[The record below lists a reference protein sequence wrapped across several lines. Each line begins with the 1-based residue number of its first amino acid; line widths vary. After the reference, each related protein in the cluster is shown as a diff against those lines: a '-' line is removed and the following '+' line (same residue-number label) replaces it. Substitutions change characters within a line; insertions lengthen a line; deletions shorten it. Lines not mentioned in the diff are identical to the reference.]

1 LRGYTI
7 SSFAEF
13 RAQTTGRRISALA
26 PAARERL
33 LTKNHILEA
42 LLAHDRAL
50 LEPHLQAVD
59 LPMRF
64 VIETANR
71 PVTHLYFPDA
81 GIASVVARGAR
92 DQIIEVGIIGRDGVT
107 GCGALLGSDRSP
119 NDVNI
124 QVAGSGTRIETQRIR
139 EAMRQNE
146 GLRGKLLLFVQ
157 SFLQQASQTALANGR
172 ATLEIRLARWLLMA
186 HDRIENHR
194 IPLTHDVLA
203 IMLGVRRPGVTVAL
217 QKLQGSGCVTTHR
230 NAVEILDRGGL
241 EKLAGGF
248 YGVPEAEQERL
259 TGWRSMQ
266 RGVDK
271 PLTYAK

>member
-1 LRGYTI
+1 V
-7 SSFAEF
+7 
-13 RAQTTGRRISALA
+13 
-26 PAARERL
+26 ARERI
-33 LTKNHILEA
+33 LTKNHILETM
-42 LLAHDRAL
+42 LINDREL
-50 LEPHLQAVD
+50 LEPHLQAIE
-59 LPMRF
+59 LPFRF

-81 GIASVVARGAR
+81 GIASVVAKGPR
-92 DQIIEVGIIGRDGVT
+92 DQIIEVGIIGRDGLT
-107 GCGALLGSDRSP
+107 GCGVLLGSDRSP

-124 QVAGSGTRIETQRIR
+124 QIAGSGTRIEAQRMR
-139 EAMRQNE
+139 EAMCQSER
-146 GLRGKLLLFVQ
+146 LRDNLLLFVQ

-172 ATLEIRLARWLLMA
+172 ATLEVRLARWLLMA
-186 HDRIENHR
+186 HDRIENDR

-217 QKLQGSGCVTTHR
+217 QKLQGSGFVTTHR
-230 NAVEILDRGGL
+230 NAIDIRDRAGL

-271 PLTYAK
+271 SLAYAK